1 MREVKTKEKKKKNEI
16 HSILTETVPASKIL
30 TSEALFARSRI
41 NLHETCGPSRTR
53 NWDNEVASPLLS
65 LKNLNVLPSDG
76 TGKFF

>member
-65 LKNLNVLPSDG
+65 LKTLNVLPSDG